1 MCYDRKKDRR
11 APCYAGAQV
20 RFGDHVAAVCMRPA
34 TLREPWPV
42 LNKPLLSGP
51 AAGGYYEPDGGAY
64 HVNREGYYWTS
75 WEDIALTFDCS
86 ESYSPCLML
95 NYYAVLGFS
104 VRLFCQL
111 PAE

>member
-1 MCYDRKKDRR
+1 MTEKRQGSALLRR
-11 APCYAGAQV
+11 SPSAFRRPCGCCLHAAGISS
-20 RFGDHVAAVCMRPA
+20 GTVAGLEQAIAV
-34 TLREPWPV
+34 W
-42 LNKPLLSGP
+42 P